1 MPKAERARVMTRIDQ
16 KQKPLVIA
24 RGGVHFRINSTL
36 EMN

>member
-1 MPKAERARVMTRIDQ
+1 MVSKKEALAFMMPHNK
-16 KQKPLVIA
+16 KPLAVT

>member
-16 KQKPLVIA
+16 KQKPLA
-24 RGGVHFRINSTL
+24 ATRGGVHFRINSTL